1 MEIRLYFYIRRIIM
15 SDLFIF
21 GLFERTRKSILGYTA
36 ELTPEQRSIVPTG
49 FNNNIYWQLGHI
61 MVVTDMILFGFSGKS
76 GEVPAEY
83 KTFFGP
89 GTKPADWTTE
99 APAWEEL
106 LDLFAKQT
114 HLVRETFAGQINEP
128 VANKENFAKADTI
141 GDLLELNT
149 MHESS
154 HSGMV
159 NAMSKLVKQA

>member
-1 MEIRLYFYIRRIIM
+1 M

-36 ELTPEQRSIVPTG
+36 ELTPEQRSIVPVG
-49 FNNNIYWQLGHI
+49 FNNNIHWQLGHVI
-61 MVVTDMILFGFSGKS
+61 FIADAIVFGFAGKNAQ
-76 GEVPAEY
+76 VPAEY
-83 KTFFGP
+83 RTFFGP

-106 LDLFAKQT
+106 LDLFTKQT
-114 HLVRETFAGQINEP
+114 QMFRETFAGHTNEP
-128 VANKENFAKADTI
+128 VANKDNFAKADTI

-154 HSGMV
+154 HSGMI
-159 NAMSKLVKQA
+159 NAMSRLVKQA

>member
-1 MEIRLYFYIRRIIM
+1 M

-36 ELTPEQRSIVPTG
+36 ELTPEQRSIVPVG
-49 FNNNIYWQLGHI
+49 FNNNIHWQLGHVI
-61 MVVTDMILFGFSGKS
+61 FIADVIVLGFAGHASQ
-76 GEVPAEY
+76 VPAEY

-106 LDLFAKQT
+106 LDVFTKQT
-114 HLVRETFAGQINEP
+114 QALRETFAGQTNEP
-128 VANKENFAKADTI
+128 VANKDNFAKAETVEN
-141 GDLLELNT
+141 LLELNT

-154 HSGMV
+154 HSGMI
-159 NAMSKLVKQA
+159 NAMSRLVKQS